1 MTSLKKGIWQ
11 ISDASIGL
19 EVGLFCFALI
29 VVPLVYEFNKDQQY
43 STAASHARRV
53 EKATHKYIVDNALN
67 IGRRATATSP
77 YILGVPELIQ
87 AGYLPPGFSEANP
100 FSSRYHT
107 RIVQPAPLKFHHM
120 IFLTGGAPLS
130 LSAARK
136 MAMRIGGSGGYKTGF
151 SSLHVRVP
159 EHFP

>member
-19 EVGLFCFALI
+19 GVGLFCFALI
-29 VVPLVYEFNKDQQY
+29 VIPLVTAFHKDQQY
-43 STAASHARRV
+43 STAASHALRV
-53 EKATHKYIVDNALN
+53 EKATQKYMMDNALR
-67 IGRRATATSP
+67 IGSRATATSP

-87 AGYLPPGFSEANP
+87 AGYLPAGFSETNL
-100 FSSRYHT
+100 FSQRYHT

-136 MAMRIGGSGGYKTGF
+136 MAMRIGGSGGGYIEGG
-151 SSLHVRVP
+151 
-159 EHFP
+159 